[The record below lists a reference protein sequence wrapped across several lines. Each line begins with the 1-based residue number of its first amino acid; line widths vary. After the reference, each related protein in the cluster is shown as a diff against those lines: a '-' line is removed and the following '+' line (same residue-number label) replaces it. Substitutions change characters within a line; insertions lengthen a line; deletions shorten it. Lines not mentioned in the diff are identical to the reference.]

1 MLKSRSRAIALALSG
16 ILLPGLHKFY
26 LKQRGWGIAYLVLYP
41 THIPQLASVLEGM
54 WYVWLGS
61 DRFEQRFNPAIAR
74 LQSAP
79 YTPLKTP
86 EDIQLAA
93 HLDLT
98 IDVNRAT
105 IQDWQRLPQLSS
117 THATLLVQL
126 TQVGV
131 QFNSLEDMAAALGVA
146 VTTLQPLAP
155 VLRFYYYDVPDVPE
169 LLNSEG
175 AAAALETVGAGGASG
190 GPINPNHATLAELM
204 MIPEM
209 AEAIAQQIIKQ
220 RQVQPYQHLVD
231 FKQRLS
237 LSAETITALMYYVRF

>member
-1 MLKSRSRAIALALSG
+1 MLKNRLRAIALALSG
-16 ILLPGLHKFY
+16 IVLPGLHKFY
-26 LKQRGWGIAYLVLYP
+26 LQQQGWGIAYLVLYP

-54 WYVWLGS
+54 WYIWLGS
-61 DRFEQRFNPAIAR
+61 DRFEQRFNPDIAR
-74 LQSAP
+74 LQSTP
-79 YTPLKTP
+79 YAPLKTP
-86 EDIQLAA
+86 DDIQLAA
-93 HLDLT
+93 HLDLI

-105 IQDWQRLPQLSS
+105 LQDWQRLPQLSS

-155 VLRFYYYDVPDVPE
+155 VLRFYYYDVPKEPE

-175 AAAALETVGAGGASG
+175 GAAWLDTVGVRGGG
-190 GPINPNHATLAELM
+190 GPINPNHATVEDLM

-220 RQVQPYQHLVD
+220 RQLQPYKNLMD

-237 LSAETITALMYYVRF
+237 LSAETITSLMYYVRF